1 MNDYSSYEEW
11 LATRTKIVQELA
23 ERFPPG
29 TIFLTKGTM
38 MYVVSYYE
46 DGGLGISSIDPFE
59 DYEKSF
65 DERQYICS
73 DCLKDLEEIT
83 NYNQS

>member
-1 MNDYSSYEEW
+1 
-11 LATRTKIVQELA
+11 
-23 ERFPPG
+23 
-29 TIFLTKGTM
+29 
-38 MYVVSYYE
+38 MYVFSYYE
-46 DGGLGISSIDPFE
+46 HGGLGISSIDPFE